1 MYLIVG
7 LGNPT
12 PEYETTKHNLGFIIV
27 DNFASSHDLII
38 NKRKFNGDY
47 VKTSINNKEVILLKP
62 QMYMNLSGEVI
73 KKYIDYFN
81 IDLNKVLVI
90 SDDLDQPIGSYKLKE
105 QGSSGG
111 HNGLKNIEQ
120 HLKTQEYK
128 RLKVGIHGKRI
139 INRKSYVLKRFS
151 KQEQVII
158 EKLSGVINELLDDYL
173 TIDFEKLMSIYNDKT
188 RKNI

>member
-120 HLKTQEYK
+120 HLKTKEYK